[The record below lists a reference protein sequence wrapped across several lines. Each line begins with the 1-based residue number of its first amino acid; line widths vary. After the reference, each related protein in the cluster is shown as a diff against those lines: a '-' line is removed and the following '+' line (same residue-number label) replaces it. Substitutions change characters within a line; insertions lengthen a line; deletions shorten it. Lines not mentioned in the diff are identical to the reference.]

1 MTVSATET
9 ELKFD
14 AASDL
19 VLPGLDGLPGVA
31 RTETPREDLLIAEYF
46 DTADLRLLRAGIT
59 LRRRSGGA
67 DAGWHLKLPAGAHT
81 RTEIRLPLGEPDD
94 EVPGELASLV
104 RARSRQLTLRPVAR
118 LTTLRRTT
126 TLVDVRGDALAEIAD
141 DEVTATRPEGSVPDL
156 HWREIEVE
164 LAGGSEELLDA
175 AAHLLREAGL
185 RPSANSAKLQR
196 VLEAPPT
203 GRAQA
208 RELTASSPAWEAV
221 VAYLAATTEELA
233 RLDPLVRREQPDAV
247 HQMRVATRRLRS
259 ALRTFGSVVSGDA
272 TADLAAELQWLG
284 GILGQARD
292 CEVQSERLQQQV
304 AGMEAELLLGPVPA
318 RIQSH
323 FAEAGASARDAV
335 LAALTSRRYDTLL
348 DALDA
353 VIADP
358 PLGPDAQESAGSV
371 LRASVLDSF
380 AATRRRIRR
389 ARHAPPGY
397 PRDVLLHRAR
407 RAAKRARYAAEA
419 VTPVAGEDAE
429 VFARQMKKVQSVLGE
444 YQDTVVGSALARHL
458 GVEANLADENAFSY
472 GVLYGRELAR
482 RRELGRAARR
492 VWRHAS
498 GKGYRQWMR
507 AG

>member
-1 MTVSATET
+1 MTVSATEK

-31 RTETPREDLLIAEYF
+31 RVEPPREDLLIAEYF

-59 LRRRSGGA
+59 LRRRTGGE

-94 EVPGELASLV
+94 QVPDELANLV
-104 RARSRQLTLRPVAR
+104 RARTRQVSLRPVAR
-118 LTTLRRTT
+118 LTTRRRTT
-126 TLVDVRGDALAEIAD
+126 TLVDAHGDALAEVAD
-141 DEVTATRPEGSVPDL
+141 DEVTATRPEDSASDL

-164 LAGGSEELLDA
+164 LAGGSDQLLDA
-175 AAHLLREAGL
+175 AAQLLRDCGL
-185 RPSANSAKLQR
+185 RPSAHSAKLQR
-196 VLEAPPT
+196 VLGSLPP
-203 GRAQA
+203 RSP
-208 RELTASSPAWEAV
+208 RPELTDCSPAYQLV
-221 VAYLAATTEELA
+221 IAYLAANAEELA
-233 RLDPLVRREQPDAV
+233 RLDPLVRRDEHDAV

-259 ALRTFGSVVSGDA
+259 ALRTFGSVVSSDA
-272 TADLAAELQWLG
+272 TAEVAGELQWLG
-284 GILGQARD
+284 SVLGQARD
-292 CEVQSERLQQQV
+292 CEVQAERLQQQT
-304 AGMEAELLLGPVPA
+304 ADMGAELLLGPVSA
-318 RIQSH
+318 RIQAH
-323 FAEAGASARDAV
+323 FARAGSSAREAV
-335 LAALTSRRYDTLL
+335 LAALTSRRYDALL
-348 DALDA
+348 DALDG

-358 PLGPDAQESAGSV
+358 PLGPDAHKAAGRV
-371 LRASVLDSF
+371 LRASTLDSF

-429 VFARQMKKVQSVLGE
+429 GFARQMKKVQSVLGE
-444 YQDTVVGSALARHL
+444 YQDTVVGSVLDREL
-458 GVEANLADENAFSY
+458 GVEAHLAGENAFSY

-482 RRELGRAARR
+482 RRELGQAARR

-498 GKGYRQWMR
+498 RESYRQWMR
-507 AG
+507 AS